1 MQNLSTVRFDQFKVR
16 YLLLVLILMHIGVA
30 ILLIPTG
37 ITVKDK
43 LYTPISYIGAFV
55 STCIWIWYR
64 CKQVKIDLRQI
75 IGKSDRPVRWMEA
88 IGLVFATQ
96 LFSISSILF
105 CLGLLSYAFPSFT
118 EQLLVLFKNSSDKLA
133 TSNSDPLLYRI
144 LMFLVLVVF
153 APLTEELIFR
163 GMILNRWAQKWNLPI
178 SIIATSILF
187 GCLHINPIGIAMF
200 AVIQSLLYLKTK
212 TLWVPIATHAFN
224 NFIVFC
230 VSLLPTAQSTTPTAK
245 QVGLSIEYFHSSLW
259 ISLALMMLSLL
270 ALGRFIHRNF
280 PSKQL
285 SSFN

>member
-64 CKQVKIDLRQI
+64 CKQTEIDLRQI
-75 IGKSDRPVRWMEA
+75 IGKSDRPVQWVRT
-88 IGLVFATQ
+88 IGLMFATQ
-96 LFSISSILF
+96 VFSISSILF

-133 TSNSDPLLYRI
+133 TSNGDPLLYRI

-212 TLWVPIATHAFN
+212 TLWVPIATHALN
-224 NFIVFC
+224 NFTVFC
-230 VSLLPTAQSTTPTAK
+230 LSLLPAAKSTTQTT
-245 QVGLSIEYFHSSLW
+245 QTGLSIENLHSSFWVSLVIMA
-259 ISLALMMLSLL
+259 ISLFF
-270 ALGRFIHRNF
+270 LGRFIRRNF
-280 PSKQL
+280 PAKQL
-285 SSFN
+285 SAFN

>member
-16 YLLLVLILMHIGVA
+16 YLLLVLILMSICVH

-37 ITVKDK
+37 ITSKK
-43 LYTPISYIGAFV
+43 LYTPISYIGVFV

-64 CKQVKIDLRQI
+64 CRQVKIDLRQI

-105 CLGLLSYAFPSFT
+105 CLGLLSYIFPSFT
-118 EQLLVLFKNSSDKLA
+118 EQLLVSLKNSGVKLA
-133 TSNSDPLLYRI
+133 TSNDSLLYRI

-224 NFIVFC
+224 NFTVFC
-230 VSLLPTAQSTTPTAK
+230 VSLLPTAQSTTSTAK
-245 QVGLSIEYFHSSLW
+245 QTGLSIEYLHSSLW
-259 ISLALMMLSLL
+259 VSLALMMLSLL